1 MMTTHPAEL
10 MINDILMLD
19 REGLVE
25 QILAYNPHCFF
36 EFERHYLEGLSEM
49 KLRRLLLAA
58 RRHYRN
64 KGY

>member
-1 MMTTHPAEL
+1 MIAHPAEL

-19 REGLVE
+19 REELVE

-36 EFERHYLEGLSEM
+36 QFERPYLEDLSET
-49 KLRRLLLAA
+49 KLRRLLLTA

>member
-1 MMTTHPAEL
+1 MLSQPAEL

-19 REGLVE
+19 RDGLVE
-25 QILAYNPHCFF
+25 QILAYNTHCFF
-36 EFERHYLEGLSEM
+36 RFERDFLEELSETR
-49 KLRRLLLAA
+49 LRRLLLAA

>member
-1 MMTTHPAEL
+1 MLTHPAEL

-19 REGLVE
+19 KEGLVE
-25 QILAYNPHCFF
+25 QIQAYNAHCFF
-36 EFERHYLEGLSEM
+36 RFRRDYLEELSET